1 MGEDCHDIER
11 YRDEQ
16 AEYAQ
21 TAADSGEEDLLEIEG
36 NLNCSP
42 NLANGS
48 PPARCPRP
56 SYHMS
61 PFLLLQL
68 TLQKTGTAER

>member
-21 TAADSGEEDLLEIEG
+21 TAADSSEKDLLKG
-36 NLNCSP
+36 GTRN
-42 NLANGS
+42 
-48 PPARCPRP
+48 
-56 SYHMS
+56 MS
-61 PFLLLQL
+61 MVLLLYHGFTTAFWSAL
-68 TLQKTGTAER
+68 T